1 MTAANLEGAAHEIFK
16 ASAGQVGPLAV
27 KIIRKGRGGLGMVSV
42 EVLGA
47 APHVRATEGLFF
59 ALVNRIDLFDD
70 GVFVDFADVETLIAH
85 PWRLARE
92 GLARC
97 KAIRGGALDPV
108 GDDLL
113 ELVVDVLVWRLAL
126 QLRRVPTPVEAL
138 AAASTASP
146 GPGLDLPAILQAA
159 VFQRLSKVPPE
170 ARQLGA
176 VTAFFG
182 QAATALAEEDR
193 IFRESFLDAFHE
205 ANEAL
210 RETERELREAMNRRA
225 AIPGGSSNPAHADLI
240 DTIGT
245 LDMRRKR
252 QEKASNDAQRAA
264 WLAQQ
269 KARGEARRRLYGPPE
284 EEAPPT
290 ATDHVDEAP
299 PAA

>member
-1 MTAANLEGAAHEIFK
+1 MTALEGAAHEIFK
-16 ASAGQVGPLAV
+16 ASAGHVGPLAV

-47 APHVRATEGLFF
+47 APHVPATEGLFF
-59 ALVNRIDLFDD
+59 SLVNRIDLFDD

-97 KAIRGGALDPV
+97 KTIRGGALDPV

-113 ELVVDVLVWRLAL
+113 VLVVDVLVWRLAL
-126 QLRRVPTPVEAL
+126 QLRRIPTPIEAI

-146 GPGLDLPAILQAA
+146 GPGLDLAAILQAA
-159 VFQRLSKVPPE
+159 VFQRLSKVPPG

-176 VTAFFG
+176 VTGFFG

-193 IFRESFLDAFHE
+193 VFRESFLVRHAEVNDQLRAVE
-205 ANEAL
+205 AEV
-210 RETERELREAMNRRA
+210 REAEQRLLS
-225 AIPGGSSNPAHADLI
+225 IEGGSSNPIYREVSFQVSHL
-240 DTIGT
+240 
-245 LDMRRKR
+245 RERKKR
-252 QEKASNDAQRAA
+252 LAIEENKAQQEG

-284 EEAPPT
+284 EAPPT
-290 ATDHVDEAP
+290 ATAHADEAP